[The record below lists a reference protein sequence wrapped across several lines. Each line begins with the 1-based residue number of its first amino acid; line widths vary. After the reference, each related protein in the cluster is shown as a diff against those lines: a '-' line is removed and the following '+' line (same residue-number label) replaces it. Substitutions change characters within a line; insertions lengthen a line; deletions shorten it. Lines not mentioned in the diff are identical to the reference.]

1 MTGTD
6 RSAALVAMSTAWCA
20 YFRNNGLKSWDLP
33 WDDAYR
39 LTKTERRAIAKS
51 VQQFQLGE
59 GAEGRRLLARGQA
72 HATATGDRLFP
83 EALTLFIREE
93 QRHSAQLLRFMRMQ
107 GIPAVEKHWV
117 DSVFRWV
124 RVLAG
129 LELELRVLVTAEAI
143 AVPYYRALG
152 RATGS
157 VLLRSISDRILQD
170 EAEHLRF
177 QASTFSRLEV
187 SRSRFVRRLVWK
199 AHRWFLVGT
208 CCVVWIEHRSVFKS
222 AGHSFRELVRGAMA
236 EFSGLENATAYRTFA
251 PPLANSHR
259 GDDPGRYDLVS
270 GHLSSPATT
279 ARAEVSASQ
288 LR

>member
-1 MTGTD
+1 MPRTD
-6 RSAALVAMSTAWCA
+6 RSAALVATSSAWCA
-20 YFRNNGLKSWDLP
+20 YFRDNGLKSWDLP

-39 LTKTERRAIAKS
+39 LTSSERRAIEKS

-59 GAEGRRLLARGQA
+59 GAEGRRLLARGHA
-72 HATATGDRLFP
+72 HARGTGDPAFP

-93 QRHSAQLLRFMRMQ
+93 QRHSAQLLRFMRLQ
-107 GIPAVEKHWV
+107 EIPAVEKHWV

-129 LELELRVLVTAEAI
+129 LELELRVLVTAEVI

-152 RATGS
+152 RATQS

-170 EAEHLRF
+170 EGEHLRF
-177 QASTFSRLEV
+177 QASMLSRLEAT
-187 SRSRFVRRLVWK
+187 RSRVVRRLVWQ

-208 CCVVWIEHRSVFKS
+208 CCIVWAEHRSVFKA
-222 AGHSFRELVRGAMA
+222 AGGSFRELVRGALA
-236 EFSGLENATAYRTFA
+236 EFSGLETATASKACA
-251 PPLANSHR
+251 PPRADGRR
-259 GDDPGRYDLVS
+259 GDDRGRCGLVS
-270 GHLSSPATT
+270 AHLGSPAST
-279 ARAEVSASQ
+279 ARAEVPASQ